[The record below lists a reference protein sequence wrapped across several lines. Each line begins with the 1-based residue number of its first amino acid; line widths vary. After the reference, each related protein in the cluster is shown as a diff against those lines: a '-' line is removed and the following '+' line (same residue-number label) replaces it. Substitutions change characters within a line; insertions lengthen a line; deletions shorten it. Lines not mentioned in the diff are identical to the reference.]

1 MNCNHIDIDHRE
13 YRVSKLLGMVKDGT
27 LVIPNVDGVDESRN
41 SEFIEGM
48 MIGAIPTNMLVHF
61 NIESGNRVYTILDG
75 RKRMKTIINFINNLF
90 YLKGMEFITHVEGFT
105 FLDLPNSLVRTIEDT
120 IFNIDVIRDVYN
132 DPEVTNSIIRRFK

>member
-13 YRVSKLLGMVKDGT
+13 YRVSKLLDMVKDGT
-27 LVIPNVDGVDESRN
+27 LVIPDVDCVDESRN

-48 MIGAIPTNMLVHF
+48 MIGAIPINMLVHF

-75 RKRMKTIINFINNLF
+75 RKRMKTIINFINNRF
-90 YLKGMEFITHVEGFT
+90 SLKGMEFITQVEGFT
-105 FLDLPNSLVRTIEDT
+105 FLDLPNSLVRMIEDT

-132 DPEVTNSIIRRFK
+132 DPEVTNSIIRRLK

>member
-1 MNCNHIDIDHRE
+1 MNFNHIDIDHRK
-13 YRVSKLLGMVKDGT
+13 YRVSKLLDMVKDGT
-27 LVIPNVDGVDESRN
+27 LVIPDVDGVDESRN

-75 RKRMKTIINFINNLF
+75 RKRMKTIINFINNRF
-90 YLKGMEFITHVEGFT
+90 SLKGMEFITHVEGFT
-105 FLDLPNSLVRTIEDT
+105 FLDLPNSLVRMIEDT

-132 DPEVTNSIIRRFK
+132 DSEVTNSIIRRFK